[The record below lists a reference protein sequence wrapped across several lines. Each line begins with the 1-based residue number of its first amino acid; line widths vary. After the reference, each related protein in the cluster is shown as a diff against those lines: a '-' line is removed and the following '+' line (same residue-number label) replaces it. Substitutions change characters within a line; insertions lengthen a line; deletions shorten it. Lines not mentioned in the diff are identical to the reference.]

1 MKTIGI
7 DLSYG
12 KPTWVSVLSHSG
24 KLLSSFSVEPRPVLL
39 EHAQDIANLCL
50 GLATGESVLV
60 AMETPYVHRNIAV
73 ALNLARLVGMLRA
86 LLEPHGASVMEIPAS
101 KWQNALLKL
110 KKGCNR
116 KELSRK
122 RIRKVCGFLPKTSDE
137 ADSINIAMFARI
149 LVK

>member
-12 KPTWVSVLSHSG
+12 KPTWVSVLSQHG
-24 KLLSSFSVEPRPVLL
+24 KLIHSFSVEPRPNLF

-50 GLATGESVLV
+50 GLATGEEVLV

-86 LLEPHGASVMEIPAS
+86 LLEPHGATVIEVQAS
-101 KWQNALLKL
+101 QWQNALLKP
-110 KKGCNR
+110 KKGSNR

-122 RIRKVCGFLPKTSDE
+122 RVRKVCGFLPKTSDE
-137 ADSINIAMFARI
+137 ADSINIALFARK
-149 LVK
+149 LDE